1 MSLCMVS
8 GFCLVFVLIHVCFYC
23 RYAMS
28 FAGNYL
34 KSIYV
39 KRSPETNKNIHVVSS
54 ALKATLTWHNMR
66 TLQVNL
72 VNAEFKFSFSSISS

>member
-1 MSLCMVS
+1 
-8 GFCLVFVLIHVCFYC
+8 
-23 RYAMS
+23 MS

-39 KRSPETNKNIHVVSS
+39 KRSPETNKIIHVVSS

-66 TLQVNL
+66 TLQV
-72 VNAEFKFSFSSISS
+72 KPCRW